1 MNPRILRAQV
11 KKVAVVGSPWKP
23 AGQVVAAR
31 VADVAERAGL
41 EVVRALAG
49 EQELLASAH
58 SADLAVAV
66 GGDGTMLST
75 ARALGERQIPTL
87 GINLGK
93 LGFLAEFTE
102 EEVSGWLEGKRGLDL
117 EVEARMRLRCA
128 TRGQGGAQNVHFA
141 LNDAAVQQGV
151 PTRLMQLDMAVDGR
165 HATQYRADGVVVA
178 TPVGSTAYSLSL
190 GGPILTPDL
199 RAMIVT
205 PIAPHALTNR
215 PVVVGGDHVLTF
227 TLRTKHSQGGLVLDG
242 HVVLPLEEGS
252 VFEVSRA
259 PVDFL
264 LVTSVTRS
272 HYALLRSKLGWG
284 EVPKWQEQP

>member
-1 MNPRILRAQV
+1 VNQRIHRQAV
-11 KKVAVVGSPWKP
+11 KKVAVVGSRWKP
-23 AGQVVAAR
+23 AGQVVARR
-31 VADVAERAGL
+31 VAEAATKAGL
-41 EVVRALAG
+41 AVVLDLDG
-49 EQELLASAH
+49 EADLEATAAT
-58 SADLAVAV
+58 ADLAVAV

-75 ARALGERQIPTL
+75 SRAFGERQVPTL

-102 EEVSGWLEGKRGLDL
+102 EEVTGWLQGKPGLDL
-117 EVEARMRLRCA
+117 EVEPRMRLRCA
-128 TRGQGGAQNVHFA
+128 VRGADGDRVHFA

-178 TPVGSTAYSLSL
+178 SPVGSTAYSLSL
-190 GGPILTPDL
+190 GGPILTPDV

-227 TLRTKHSQGGLVLDG
+227 TLRTQHSQGGLVLDG
-242 HVVLPLEEGS
+242 HVVLPLEAGS
-252 VFEVSRA
+252 TFQISRA

-264 LVTSVTRS
+264 LVTSVARS
-272 HYALLRSKLGWG
+272 YYTLLRSKLGWG
-284 EVPKWQEQP
+284 EVPRWQEQP

>member
-1 MNPRILRAQV
+1 MLGNATRPGVKDEADRLLPFLREHVDIVLVDLEQKADLAKKKADIALVLGGDGAILRAARQMGY
-11 KKVAVVGSPWKP
+11 AQTP
-23 AGQVVAAR
+23 A
-31 VADVAERAGL
+31 
-41 EVVRALAG
+41 
-49 EQELLASAH
+49 
-58 SADLAVAV
+58 
-66 GGDGTMLST
+66 
-75 ARALGERQIPTL
+75 L

-102 EEVSGWLEGKRGLDL
+102 EEVTGWLEGKPGLDL
-117 EVEARMRLRCA
+117 EVEPRMRLRCA
-128 TRGQGGAQNVHFA
+128 VRGADGDRVHFA

-178 TPVGSTAYSLSL
+178 SPVGSTAYSLSL
-190 GGPILTPDL
+190 GGPILTPDV

-227 TLRTKHSQGGLVLDG
+227 TLRTQHSQGGLVLDG
-242 HVVLPLEEGS
+242 HVVLPLEAGS
-252 VFEVSRA
+252 TFQISRA

-264 LVTSVTRS
+264 LVTSVARS
-272 HYALLRSKLGWG
+272 YYTLLRSKLGWG